1 MYSILQ
7 IKGWIHNINRMATEL
22 RSIVVGEEDKEEMIN
37 SKERTRKEKVMEM
50 LNVSNLRR
58 QTVYLSR
65 R

>member
-37 SKERTRKEKVMEM
+37 SEERTRKEKVIE
-50 LNVSNLRR
+50 NVECK
-58 QTVYLSR
+58 
-65 R
+65 